1 MLEEEAS
8 PGRPPPIRVLLV
20 EDDPEIARRL
30 GAALTNAGFVV
41 ENAADGE
48 TGLLLGQ
55 TNDFDAV
62 VLDLGLPRLPGLEV
76 LKQWRREGRDVPVL
90 VLTARDAWTD
100 RVEGLNAGADDY
112 LGKPFQNAEVVAR
125 LRALTRRSAGRS
137 SPVMR
142 RGDIMLDPVA
152 DTVQRG
158 EETIELTARELNQFT
173 DYYDRQHLGDA
184 HELTAMLRLPPPFA
198 GQSEATEVRYADGR
212 RAVIIQHELDHL
224 DGILF
229 IDHISSLKRDIYK
242 RKLKKMQKED
252 ADD

>member
-1 MLEEEAS
+1 MLCC
-8 PGRPPPIRVLLV
+8 GVRQRRPAIRVLLD

-30 GAALTNAGFVV
+30 AAALADASFVV
-41 ENAADGE
+41 ERAEDGD
-48 TGLLLGQ
+48 TGLLLGR

-76 LKQWRREGRDVPVL
+76 LKQWRREGRDMPVL

-142 RGDIMLDPVA
+142 RGDIVLDPEA
-152 DTVQRG
+152 GTVQRG
-158 EETIELTARELNQFT
+158 DDAVELTARELKVLAYLMHRAGRVVSQ
-173 DYYDRQHLGDA
+173 G
-184 HELTAMLRLPPPFA
+184 EL
-198 GQSEATEVRYADGR
+198 
-212 RAVIIQHELDHL
+212 
-224 DGILF
+224 
-229 IDHISSLKRDIYK
+229 IDHVYSLDETRESNTIEVYVARLRKKLGKDAIRTIRGLGYK
-242 RKLKKMQKED
+242 F
-252 ADD
+252 A